1 MITIREEA
9 NYKDYGKVISVSNGI
24 IEAKV
29 TVDLGPRIIFFGKVG
44 GQNIMNDNRQF
55 FGTMTDEK
63 FEKHFGKDTY
73 WENLGGH
80 RIWLSPESYPETY
93 SPDNY
98 PVEYKTTD
106 NGALFTPCPETA
118 NGVQKSMEIIMGEDR
133 EMKVKMSV
141 KNISDKD
148 KEFSIWGLSV
158 SAVGGTAIIPM
169 NTNDTGLLSNRII
182 SVWPYTDL
190 SDDRI
195 FYGKRYITL
204 RQDETRTNPIKLGF
218 DLNCGTIHYVLG
230 GEVFTKSYET
240 LHPTAE
246 YPDGGCSFET
256 YTNDGFIELESL
268 GELKVVKPQET
279 SILTENWKLSDKPC
293 DVDLKNDDSIK
304 EFCDKL

>member
-1 MITIREEA
+1 MISVKEIA
-9 NYKDYGKVISVSNGI
+9 SFKDYGRVLSVTNGK

-29 TVDLGPRIIFFGKVG
+29 TLDLGPRVIYFGFAG
-44 GQNIMNDNRQF
+44 GQNFMNDNRKS
-55 FGTMTDEK
+55 FGTKTDKEY
-63 FEKHFGKDTY
+63 EDYFGKDTF

-98 PVEYKTTD
+98 RVEYKQTE
-106 NGALFTPCPETA
+106 NGALFIPRPEKE
-118 NGVQKSMEIIMGEDR
+118 NGVQKTLEIIMGEDN
-133 EMKVKMSV
+133 EMQVKMAV
-141 KNISDKD
+141 TNITSKP

-195 FYGKRYITL
+195 FYGKRFITL
-204 RQDETRTNPIKLGF
+204 RQDVNAKTPIKLGF
-218 DLNCGTIHYVLG
+218 DLNCGKIHYVLG
-230 GEVFTKSYET
+230 NEVFTKSYET
-240 LHPTAE
+240 LHPTAK

-256 YTNDGFIELESL
+256 YSCDAFIELESL
-268 GELKVVKPQET
+268 GELKEVKPNET
-279 SILTENWKLSDKPC
+279 STLVETWTLTKKPC
-293 DVDLKNDDSIK
+293 DVDLKDDNSIGD
-304 EFCDKL
+304 FCEKL